1 MQDRCRQTHT
11 PPGTGRGIRD
21 DPLAALPTRVLAT
34 RRGLRGIHGAS
45 RETAT
50 ELDADGT
57 LSRILQAAVD
67 LARARY
73 GSLLLVTDSGELRP
87 LVHVAAEGHTEE
99 AIGHLSAAG
108 ALLDAIA
115 DTGRT
120 IRRDTTDAGSRHRDG
135 PTAPLHSVLGVPVR
149 AQGEIHGVLLLTNR
163 RAGVFTAEDE
173 KLAESLATTA
183 GISILNARRCEE
195 TQRHARLRRALA
207 DVDAA
212 LVTAPSDGV
221 LDLVADHITRVVPGD
236 LVTIV
241 VPVDDDRLRVEIA
254 RGPRAAP
261 FEHGILPAATS
272 VAARAIS
279 TGRSVCGPLTD
290 DVTQRTLA
298 GDGGVAG
305 PTVAVPLVAAGHAVG
320 ALCVTRAASDA
331 GFTQHE
337 IEAIAEFAAR
347 AGLAISLAGAR
358 QDHPHPD
365 SSEEQKSVARDL
377 HDNVIQRLFATGMS
391 LQALAAADPPHAD
404 ELERH
409 VTEIDT
415 AITEIRSGIF
425 SLRTRRARQEDRP
438 ASQRVLAVIAGLAA
452 VLPTTPT
459 VTFVGPVDTVVTGRL
474 ADDVIAVAREAL
486 ANIAHHADARNSAIT
501 ITVSEY
507 EVSVTVQDDGKGLA
521 GARRRSGGTANL
533 AERAALHGGSFT
545 LTDRADRGTA
555 ARWTVPRSA
564 GSAGVVG
571 AAGTDDG

>member
-1 MQDRCRQTHT
+1 MQDRCRQTHY
-11 PPGTGRGIRD
+11 PPGTGRGIRE
-21 DPLAALPTRVLAT
+21 DPLTAVPTRILTT
-34 RRGLRGIHGAS
+34 RRGLRGLHGAS
-45 RETAT
+45 RETT
-50 ELDADGT
+50 GELDADGALT
-57 LSRILQAAVD
+57 RILRAAVD
-67 LARARY
+67 LVHARY
-73 GSLLLVTDSGELRP
+73 GSLLLVTDSGELHP
-87 LVHVAAEGHTEE
+87 LVHVAAEGRTED
-99 AIGHLSAAG
+99 AIAHLTTAG
-108 ALLDAIA
+108 FLIDAIA

-120 IRRDTTDAGSRHRDG
+120 IRRDMTDAGGRHRDG

-149 AQGEIHGVLLLTNR
+149 AQGEIHGVLLFTNR
-163 RAGVFTAEDE
+163 AAGGFTPEDE
-173 KLAESLATTA
+173 KLVESLATTA
-183 GISILNARRCEE
+183 GIAILNARRCEE
-195 TQRHARLRRALA
+195 TRRHARLRRALA
-207 DVDAA
+207 DVDTA
-212 LVTAPSDGV
+212 LATAPGDGV
-221 LDLVADHITRVVPGD
+221 LDLVADQVTRVVPGD
-236 LVTIV
+236 LVTVV
-241 VPVDDDRLRVEIA
+241 VPVDDDRLRIETA

-272 VAARAIS
+272 VAARAIG
-279 TGRSVCGPLTD
+279 TGHSMCGPLTD

-320 ALCVTRAASDA
+320 ALCVTRTASDA
-331 GFTQHE
+331 GFTPHE

-347 AGLAISLAGAR
+347 AGLAISLVGAR
-358 QDHPHPD
+358 QGHTRQD

-452 VLPTTPT
+452 VLPTAPT
-459 VTFVGPVDTVVTGRL
+459 IIFVGPVDAVITGRL

-486 ANIAHHADARNSAIT
+486 ANVAHHADARNSTIA

-507 EVSVTVQDDGKGLA
+507 EISVTVQDDGKGLS
-521 GARRRSGGTANL
+521 GSRRRAGGTANL
-533 AERAALHGGSFT
+533 AERAVLHGGTFT
-545 LTDRADRGTA
+545 LADRADRGTA

-564 GSAGVVG
+564 GAG
-571 AAGTDDG
+571 AG